1 MSGVYSKSLARV
13 ALTNVLTV
21 LYTAPAATTAVIRTM
36 TVYPPNTDTAVHF
49 FQVLTTDS
57 NGVVWRQDVPVANDQ
72 TFVWNGRLVLPAGI
86 GLRAVF
92 NWTSP
97 GFITIS
103 GYELT

>member
-1 MSGVYSKSLARV
+1 MSGVYSKSLARAAV
-13 ALTNVLTV
+13 TNALTAI
-21 LYTAPAATTAVIRTM
+21 YTTPAATTAVIRTM
-36 TVYPPNTDTAVHF
+36 TMYPPNTDTVVHY

-57 NGVVWRQDVPVANDQ
+57 NGVVWRQDSTPGNDQ

-92 NWTSP
+92 AWTSP
-97 GFITIS
+97 GFITVS

>member
-1 MSGVYSKSLARV
+1 MSGVYSKSLARQ
-13 ALTNVLTV
+13 ALTNTLTA
-21 LYTAPAATTAVIRTM
+21 LYTTPAATTAVIRTI
-36 TVYPPNTDTAVHF
+36 TVHPPNSDTVAHD

-57 NGVVWRQDVPVANDQ
+57 SGMVWRVSVPVGNIQ
-72 TFVWNGRLVLPAGI
+72 SYVWNGRLVLPAGI

-97 GFITIS
+97 GFITVS